1 MRIRS
6 VLLAATALAAALP
19 AHAQHSRLDA
29 LERRLAEQQ
38 ARIEQLEALV
48 ARQSAQ
54 GDKPVA
60 TMRGRRHAGM
70 RADPLNPGHK
80 LCVTRD
86 STGFAEACQDE

>member
-38 ARIEQLEALV
+38 ARIEQLLSL
-48 ARQSAQ
+48 RHI
-54 GDKPVA
+54 
-60 TMRGRRHAGM
+60 GRDQRLHLG
-70 RADPLNPGHK
+70 RSEERTNTK
-80 LCVTRD
+80 KKKT
-86 STGFAEACQDE
+86 SS

>member
-54 GDKPVA
+54 LDQPA
-60 TMRGRRHAGM
+60 PETS
-70 RADPLNPGHK
+70 P
-80 LCVTRD
+80 
-86 STGFAEACQDE
+86 EACPLYTSQIPRAQRGCRVPSSR